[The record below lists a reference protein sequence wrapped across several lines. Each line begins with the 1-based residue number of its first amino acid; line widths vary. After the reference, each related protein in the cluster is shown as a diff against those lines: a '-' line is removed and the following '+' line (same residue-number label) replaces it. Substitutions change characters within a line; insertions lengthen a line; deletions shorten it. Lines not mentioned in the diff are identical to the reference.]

1 MDGVLEVSTDTAA
14 HTVAVAFD
22 DAKTSPGTLAEALTK
37 GEYPP
42 RGEPRPLAAMPAAGP
57 DSMIVGKTTQGAL
70 MRDVPAFWN
79 GYRDYTPRKD
89 IVERIAAAKGPFDI
103 LVFFGTWCKDSVS
116 EVPKILRILD
126 MAGNKDL
133 RVALYGVDR
142 AKKEGLGM
150 SEKFT
155 IQRVPT
161 TIVLRDG
168 IERGRIVE
176 YPATS
181 NEEELLKILEKK

>member
-1 MDGVLEVSTDTAA
+1 MNVATDMEK
-14 HTVAVAFD
+14 HLVAVAFD
-22 DAKTSPGTLAEALTK
+22 DTKTNAAALRDALAKGD
-37 GEYPP
+37 YPP
-42 RGEPRPLAAMPAAGP
+42 QGEPRPLAAMPKPEPGTVL
-57 DSMIVGKTTQGAL
+57 VGKTTQGAL

>member
-1 MDGVLEVSTDTAA
+1 MGEIATDMEN
-14 HTVAVAFD
+14 HKVAVAYD
-22 DAKTSPGTLAEALTK
+22 DTKTSAKALGEALTK

-42 RGEPRPLAAMPAAGP
+42 RGEPRLLAAMPAAGP
-57 DSMIVGKTTQGAL
+57 DRMIVGKTTQGAL

-103 LVFFGTWCKDSVS
+103 LVFFGTWCKDAVS